1 MRRASVAAGL
11 GGGLIAATLL
21 AAPLAE
27 ALSGLWSAR
36 QTRADLTASLTAAP
50 APVRPPVTP
59 SLAIAAGNRASA
71 LRNLAARVRTSAA
84 AAGVLVEALAP
95 GASQTGVVT
104 LRVRLSGQEKAVI
117 AMLDGVERGT
127 PLIRFRSWRVSAL
140 ADGGVRV
147 EGEMVAA
154 WR

>member
-1 MRRASVAAGL
+1 MRRVSVAAGL
-11 GGGLIAATLL
+11 GGGLIAAALL

-27 ALSGLWSAR
+27 ALAGLWSAR
-36 QTRADLTASLTAAP
+36 QTRATLAASLTAAP
-50 APVRPPVTP
+50 EPVRPLVDPG
-59 SLAIAAGNRASA
+59 LAIAAANRASA
-71 LRNLAARVRTSAA
+71 ARSLAAHVRTSAA
-84 AAGVLVEALAP
+84 SAGVLVEALAP
-95 GASQTGVVT
+95 GASQTGIVT

-127 PLIRFRSWRVSAL
+127 PLIRFRSWRASAL